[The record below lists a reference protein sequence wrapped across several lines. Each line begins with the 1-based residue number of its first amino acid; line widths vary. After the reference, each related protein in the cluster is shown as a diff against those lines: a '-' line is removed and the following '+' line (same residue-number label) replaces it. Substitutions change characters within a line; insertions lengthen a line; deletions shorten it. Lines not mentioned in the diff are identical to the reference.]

1 MLVGDKVFTGK
12 RYKAHDH
19 DPGAEEPL
27 GLYYYQFDRKKKS
40 WQKFVIDAGTQTG
53 TGLLMVVEDITGDK
67 RLDIV
72 APGKSGLYLF
82 KGK

>member
-1 MLVGDKVFTGK
+1 MGDKVFTGK

-27 GLYYYQFDRKKKS
+27 GLYYYQFDKKKKS
-40 WQKFVIDAGTQTG
+40 WQKFVIDSGTQVG
-53 TGLLMVVEDITGDK
+53 TGLQIVVQDINRDRK
-67 RLDIV
+67 LDII

-82 KGK
+82 LGR